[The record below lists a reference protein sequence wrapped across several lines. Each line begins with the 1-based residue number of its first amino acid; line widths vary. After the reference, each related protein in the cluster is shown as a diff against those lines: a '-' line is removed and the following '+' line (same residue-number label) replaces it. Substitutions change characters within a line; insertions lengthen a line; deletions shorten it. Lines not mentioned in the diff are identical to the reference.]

1 MKRLVLDFVRR
12 GLAAFGFGPIVLAI
26 VYFILQ
32 QQGVTQ
38 TLTVNEVCLGIV
50 SLSTLAFIAG
60 GLNVLYKIE
69 RLPLMAAVLIHGGVL
84 YIAYLSTYLLNGWL
98 NLGSAPILV
107 FSVIFVVG
115 YFAIWAIICSVVKKN
130 TKKLNVLLKQKQQ
143 ATDKS

>member
-1 MKRLVLDFVRR
+1 MKRLILDFVRR

-130 TKKLNVLLKQKQQ
+130 TKKLNILLKQKQQ